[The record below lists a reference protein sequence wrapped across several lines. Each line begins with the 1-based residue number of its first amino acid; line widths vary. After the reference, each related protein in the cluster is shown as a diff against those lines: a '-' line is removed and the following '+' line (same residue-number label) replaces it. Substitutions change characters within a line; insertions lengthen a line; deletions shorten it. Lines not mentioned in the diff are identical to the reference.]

1 MALTVTGPILQ
12 RFGSCAPLAGLSC
25 WHHVVVLSRRLV
37 VGIRV
42 LIGHMPPLLRS
53 MIGDML
59 MTAPG
64 IELVDAGIAPG
75 APVSGSL
82 RAIMM
87 RQKIDVLVL
96 RGPDIDGW
104 PEMMAG
110 LVASAPIGVVTIA
123 EDGGVGALYRL
134 AQAPIDF
141 AAQGRGAL
149 IDAIAAAAAPG
160 TA

>member
-1 MALTVTGPILQ
+1 ML
-12 RFGSCAPLAGLSC
+12 
-25 WHHVVVLSRRLV
+25 
-37 VGIRV
+37 GIRV

-59 MTAPG
+59 ISAPG
-64 IELVDAGIAPG
+64 IELVDPGIPMDAPM
-75 APVSGSL
+75 AGSL
-82 RAIMM
+82 RAIMA

-104 PEMMAG
+104 PDMMAG
-110 LVASAPIGVVTIA
+110 LVASAPIGVITIG

-134 AQAPIDF
+134 ARAPIDF
-141 AAQGRGAL
+141 AAAGRGAL
-149 IDAIAAAAAPG
+149 IDAITTAAAG